1 MDYSKV
7 GFYCHYQIQELYI
20 KTHSPSHAKDIVCS
34 NNCKIFSIL
43 KIKHLNIASEGT
55 AVSLNL
61 KSSLFTGC
69 ILYLLENDTK

>member
-1 MDYSKV
+1 MSLSDSTTVYKKV
-7 GFYCHYQIQELYI
+7 
-20 KTHSPSHAKDIVCS
+20 HSPPLYKSTVCS

-43 KIKHLNIASEGT
+43 KIKYLNIASEGT

-69 ILYLLENDTK
+69 ILYLLENDTKWQ